1 MKIKKR
7 FFLKNKKVKEIKKE
21 LGNFQDIIP
30 KKSQVELVKIE
41 DYPDILLIDGKP
53 LLMQIDGKTI
63 PTLHAMI
70 NEDIQE
76 KYATVDMGAINFVI
90 KGADI
95 MSPGIVD
102 ADETIEPGDTIV
114 IIEETHHKP
123 LAIGISLIT
132 GKEMVDN
139 NKGKAI
145 KNLHYIGDS
154 IWELRLIEDYKM
166 NNNKLKYTSGNV
178 ISEDIHQIGIIAL
191 GSHRE
196 NHGTALPI
204 DTDSKIAANV
214 ALNVATK
221 TGATFLGIF
230 YGATEYDFVKHGI
243 HLKKDDLI
251 NNQIIPQLI
260 NAKELLGISKCY
272 NCKWSWW

>member
-1 MKIKKR
+1 
-7 FFLKNKKVKEIKKE
+7 
-21 LGNFQDIIP
+21 
-30 KKSQVELVKIE
+30 
-41 DYPDILLIDGKP
+41 
-53 LLMQIDGKTI
+53 
-63 PTLHAMI
+63 
-70 NEDIQE
+70 
-76 KYATVDMGAINFVI
+76 
-90 KGADI
+90 
-95 MSPGIVD
+95 
-102 ADETIEPGDTIV
+102 
-114 IIEETHHKP
+114 
-123 LAIGISLIT
+123 
-132 GKEMVDN
+132 
-139 NKGKAI
+139 
-145 KNLHYIGDS
+145 
-154 IWELRLIEDYKM
+154 M
-166 NNNKLKYTSGNV
+166 NNIKLKYRSGNV

-260 NAKELLGISKCY
+260 NAKELLGISKVIIVNGHGGNNLIINEIDKISEKTGLKIIFNNSIIEKEGPHACTGELSMGKVLGFLDESRIKEHG
-272 NCKWSWW
+272 NFIKNPEVGMVGLKLARENEPIIDREAKFIEENGFKIDEKFGKQLLDNAEKKIINDIKSLL

>member
-1 MKIKKR
+1 
-7 FFLKNKKVKEIKKE
+7 
-21 LGNFQDIIP
+21 
-30 KKSQVELVKIE
+30 
-41 DYPDILLIDGKP
+41 
-53 LLMQIDGKTI
+53 
-63 PTLHAMI
+63 
-70 NEDIQE
+70 
-76 KYATVDMGAINFVI
+76 
-90 KGADI
+90 
-95 MSPGIVD
+95 
-102 ADETIEPGDTIV
+102 
-114 IIEETHHKP
+114 
-123 LAIGISLIT
+123 
-132 GKEMVDN
+132 
-139 NKGKAI
+139 
-145 KNLHYIGDS
+145 
-154 IWELRLIEDYKM
+154 M
-166 NNNKLKYTSGNV
+166 NNIKLKYGSGNV

-260 NAKELLGISKCY
+260 NAKELLGISKVIIVNGHGGNNLIINEIDKISEKTGLKIIFNNSIIEKEGPHACTGELSMGKVLGFLDESRIKEHG
-272 NCKWSWW
+272 NFIKNPEVGMVGLKLARENEPIIDQEAKFIEENGFKIDEKFGKQLLDNAEKKIINDIKSLL

>member
-1 MKIKKR
+1 
-7 FFLKNKKVKEIKKE
+7 
-21 LGNFQDIIP
+21 
-30 KKSQVELVKIE
+30 
-41 DYPDILLIDGKP
+41 
-53 LLMQIDGKTI
+53 
-63 PTLHAMI
+63 
-70 NEDIQE
+70 
-76 KYATVDMGAINFVI
+76 
-90 KGADI
+90 
-95 MSPGIVD
+95 
-102 ADETIEPGDTIV
+102 
-114 IIEETHHKP
+114 
-123 LAIGISLIT
+123 
-132 GKEMVDN
+132 
-139 NKGKAI
+139 
-145 KNLHYIGDS
+145 
-154 IWELRLIEDYKM
+154 M
-166 NNNKLKYTSGNV
+166 NNIKLKYGSGNV

-260 NAKELLGISKCY
+260 NAKELLGISKVIIVNGHGGNNLIINEIDKISEKTGLKIIFNNSIIEKEGPHACTGELSMGKVLGFLDESRIKEHGNFIKNPEVGMVGLKLARENEPIIDREAKFIEENGFKIDEKFGKQLLDNAEKKNY
-272 NCKWSWW
+272 

>member
-1 MKIKKR
+1 
-7 FFLKNKKVKEIKKE
+7 
-21 LGNFQDIIP
+21 
-30 KKSQVELVKIE
+30 
-41 DYPDILLIDGKP
+41 
-53 LLMQIDGKTI
+53 
-63 PTLHAMI
+63 
-70 NEDIQE
+70 
-76 KYATVDMGAINFVI
+76 
-90 KGADI
+90 
-95 MSPGIVD
+95 
-102 ADETIEPGDTIV
+102 
-114 IIEETHHKP
+114 
-123 LAIGISLIT
+123 
-132 GKEMVDN
+132 
-139 NKGKAI
+139 
-145 KNLHYIGDS
+145 
-154 IWELRLIEDYKM
+154 M
-166 NNNKLKYTSGNV
+166 NNIKLKYTSGNV

-260 NAKELLGISKCY
+260 NAKELLGISKVIIVNGHGGNNLIINEIEKISEKTGLKIIFNNSIIEKEGPHACTGELSMGKVLGFLDESRIKEHG
-272 NCKWSWW
+272 NFIKNPEVGMVGLKLARENEPIIDQEAKFIEENGFKIDEKFGKQLLDNAEKKIINDIKSLL

>member
-1 MKIKKR
+1 
-7 FFLKNKKVKEIKKE
+7 
-21 LGNFQDIIP
+21 
-30 KKSQVELVKIE
+30 
-41 DYPDILLIDGKP
+41 
-53 LLMQIDGKTI
+53 
-63 PTLHAMI
+63 
-70 NEDIQE
+70 
-76 KYATVDMGAINFVI
+76 
-90 KGADI
+90 
-95 MSPGIVD
+95 
-102 ADETIEPGDTIV
+102 
-114 IIEETHHKP
+114 
-123 LAIGISLIT
+123 
-132 GKEMVDN
+132 
-139 NKGKAI
+139 
-145 KNLHYIGDS
+145 
-154 IWELRLIEDYKM
+154 M
-166 NNNKLKYTSGNV
+166 NNIKLKYTSGNV

-260 NAKELLGISKCY
+260 NAKELLGISKVIIVNGHGGNNLIINEIEKISEKTGLKIIFNNSIIEKEGPHACTGELSMGKVLGFLDESRIKEHG
-272 NCKWSWW
+272 NFIKNPEVGMVGLKSARENEPIIDQEAKFIEENGFKIDEEFGKQLLDNAEKKIINDIKSLL

>member
-1 MKIKKR
+1 
-7 FFLKNKKVKEIKKE
+7 
-21 LGNFQDIIP
+21 
-30 KKSQVELVKIE
+30 
-41 DYPDILLIDGKP
+41 
-53 LLMQIDGKTI
+53 
-63 PTLHAMI
+63 
-70 NEDIQE
+70 
-76 KYATVDMGAINFVI
+76 
-90 KGADI
+90 
-95 MSPGIVD
+95 
-102 ADETIEPGDTIV
+102 
-114 IIEETHHKP
+114 
-123 LAIGISLIT
+123 
-132 GKEMVDN
+132 
-139 NKGKAI
+139 
-145 KNLHYIGDS
+145 
-154 IWELRLIEDYKM
+154 M
-166 NNNKLKYTSGNV
+166 NNIKLKYGSGNV

-260 NAKELLGISKCY
+260 NAKELLGISKVIIVNGHGGNNLIINEIEKISEKTGLKIIFNNSIIEKEGPHACTGELSMGKVLGFLDESRIKEHG
-272 NCKWSWW
+272 NFIKNPEVGMVGLKLARENEPIIDQEAKFIEENGFKIDEEFGKQLLDNAEKKIINDIKSLL

>member
-1 MKIKKR
+1 
-7 FFLKNKKVKEIKKE
+7 
-21 LGNFQDIIP
+21 
-30 KKSQVELVKIE
+30 
-41 DYPDILLIDGKP
+41 
-53 LLMQIDGKTI
+53 
-63 PTLHAMI
+63 
-70 NEDIQE
+70 
-76 KYATVDMGAINFVI
+76 
-90 KGADI
+90 
-95 MSPGIVD
+95 
-102 ADETIEPGDTIV
+102 
-114 IIEETHHKP
+114 
-123 LAIGISLIT
+123 
-132 GKEMVDN
+132 
-139 NKGKAI
+139 
-145 KNLHYIGDS
+145 
-154 IWELRLIEDYKM
+154 M
-166 NNNKLKYTSGNV
+166 NNIKLKYTSGNV

-260 NAKELLGISKCY
+260 NAKELLGISKVIIVNGHGGNNLIINEINKISEKTGLKIIFNNSIIEKEGPHACTGELSMGKVLGFLDESRIKEHG
-272 NCKWSWW
+272 NFIKNPEVGMVGLKSARENEPIIDQEAKFIEENGFKIDEKFGKQLLDNAEKKIINDIKSLL

>member
-1 MKIKKR
+1 
-7 FFLKNKKVKEIKKE
+7 
-21 LGNFQDIIP
+21 
-30 KKSQVELVKIE
+30 
-41 DYPDILLIDGKP
+41 
-53 LLMQIDGKTI
+53 
-63 PTLHAMI
+63 
-70 NEDIQE
+70 
-76 KYATVDMGAINFVI
+76 
-90 KGADI
+90 
-95 MSPGIVD
+95 
-102 ADETIEPGDTIV
+102 
-114 IIEETHHKP
+114 
-123 LAIGISLIT
+123 
-132 GKEMVDN
+132 
-139 NKGKAI
+139 
-145 KNLHYIGDS
+145 
-154 IWELRLIEDYKM
+154 M
-166 NNNKLKYTSGNV
+166 NNIKLKYTSGNV

-260 NAKELLGISKCY
+260 NAKELLGISKVIIVNGHGGNNLIINEIDKISEKTGLKIIFNNSIIEKEGPHACTGELSMGKVLGFLDESRIKEHG
-272 NCKWSWW
+272 NFIKNPEVGMVGLKLARENEPIIDQEARFIEENGFKIDEEFGKQLLDNAEKKIINDIKSLL

>member
-1 MKIKKR
+1 
-7 FFLKNKKVKEIKKE
+7 
-21 LGNFQDIIP
+21 
-30 KKSQVELVKIE
+30 
-41 DYPDILLIDGKP
+41 
-53 LLMQIDGKTI
+53 
-63 PTLHAMI
+63 
-70 NEDIQE
+70 
-76 KYATVDMGAINFVI
+76 
-90 KGADI
+90 
-95 MSPGIVD
+95 
-102 ADETIEPGDTIV
+102 
-114 IIEETHHKP
+114 
-123 LAIGISLIT
+123 
-132 GKEMVDN
+132 
-139 NKGKAI
+139 
-145 KNLHYIGDS
+145 
-154 IWELRLIEDYKM
+154 M
-166 NNNKLKYTSGNV
+166 NNIKLKYGSGNV

-260 NAKELLGISKCY
+260 NAKELLGISKVIIVNGHGGNNLIINEIDKISEKTGLNVIFNNSIIEKEGPHACTGELSMGKVLGFLDESRIKEHG
-272 NCKWSWW
+272 NFIKNPEVGMVGLKLARENEPIIDREAKFIEENGFKIDEKFGKQLLDNAEKKIINDIKSLL

>member
-1 MKIKKR
+1 
-7 FFLKNKKVKEIKKE
+7 
-21 LGNFQDIIP
+21 
-30 KKSQVELVKIE
+30 
-41 DYPDILLIDGKP
+41 
-53 LLMQIDGKTI
+53 
-63 PTLHAMI
+63 
-70 NEDIQE
+70 
-76 KYATVDMGAINFVI
+76 
-90 KGADI
+90 
-95 MSPGIVD
+95 
-102 ADETIEPGDTIV
+102 
-114 IIEETHHKP
+114 
-123 LAIGISLIT
+123 
-132 GKEMVDN
+132 
-139 NKGKAI
+139 
-145 KNLHYIGDS
+145 
-154 IWELRLIEDYKM
+154 M
-166 NNNKLKYTSGNV
+166 NNIKLKYTSGNV

-260 NAKELLGISKCY
+260 NAKELLGISKVIIVNGHGGNNLIINEIEKISEKTGLKIIFNNSIIEKEGPHACTGELSMGKVLGFLDESRIKEHG
-272 NCKWSWW
+272 NFIKNPEVGMVGLKLARENEPIIDREAKFIEENGFKIDEKFGKQLLDNAEKKIINDIKSLL

>member
-1 MKIKKR
+1 
-7 FFLKNKKVKEIKKE
+7 
-21 LGNFQDIIP
+21 
-30 KKSQVELVKIE
+30 
-41 DYPDILLIDGKP
+41 
-53 LLMQIDGKTI
+53 
-63 PTLHAMI
+63 
-70 NEDIQE
+70 
-76 KYATVDMGAINFVI
+76 
-90 KGADI
+90 
-95 MSPGIVD
+95 
-102 ADETIEPGDTIV
+102 
-114 IIEETHHKP
+114 
-123 LAIGISLIT
+123 
-132 GKEMVDN
+132 
-139 NKGKAI
+139 
-145 KNLHYIGDS
+145 
-154 IWELRLIEDYKM
+154 M
-166 NNNKLKYTSGNV
+166 NNIKLKYGSGNV

-260 NAKELLGISKCY
+260 NAKELLGISKVIIVNGHGGNNLIINEIDKISEKTGLKIIFNNSIIEKEGPHACTGELSMGKVLGFLDESRIKEHG
-272 NCKWSWW
+272 NFIKNPEVGMVGLKLARENEPIIDREAKFIEENGFKIDEKFGKQLLDNAEKKIINDIKSLL

>member
-1 MKIKKR
+1 
-7 FFLKNKKVKEIKKE
+7 
-21 LGNFQDIIP
+21 
-30 KKSQVELVKIE
+30 
-41 DYPDILLIDGKP
+41 
-53 LLMQIDGKTI
+53 
-63 PTLHAMI
+63 
-70 NEDIQE
+70 
-76 KYATVDMGAINFVI
+76 
-90 KGADI
+90 
-95 MSPGIVD
+95 
-102 ADETIEPGDTIV
+102 
-114 IIEETHHKP
+114 
-123 LAIGISLIT
+123 
-132 GKEMVDN
+132 
-139 NKGKAI
+139 
-145 KNLHYIGDS
+145 
-154 IWELRLIEDYKM
+154 M
-166 NNNKLKYTSGNV
+166 NNIKLKYTSGNV

-260 NAKELLGISKCY
+260 NAKELLGISKVIIVNGHGGNNLIINEINKISEKTGLKIIFNNSIIEKEGPHACTGELSMGKVLGFLDESRIKEHG
-272 NCKWSWW
+272 NFIKNPEVGMVGLKLAREKEPIIDQEAKFIEENGFKIDEEFGKQLLDNAEKKIINDIKSLL